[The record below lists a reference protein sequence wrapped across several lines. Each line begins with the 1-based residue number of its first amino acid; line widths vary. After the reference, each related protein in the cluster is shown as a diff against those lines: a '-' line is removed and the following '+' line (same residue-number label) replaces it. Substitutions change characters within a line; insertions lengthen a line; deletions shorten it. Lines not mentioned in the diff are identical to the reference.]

1 MDVLGEDLAADVQLC
16 VGEIP
21 DPAHAKHN
29 ELLGDLLGDVLG
41 HGQYRDVGMAHGEI
55 VADLVERAD
64 KHVVDARADERGG
77 DVERGVKQKTG
88 LHEVKVAQQ
97 RVAQVAGADDDEAVL
112 LVHAEN
118 VTDLGA
124 QLQNVVAVALL
135 AEFAKAAQVLADLRG
150 GDAHALA
157 ERARRDAH
165 DALGVQIVEIAVV
178 TGKTPDDSVGNFAF
192 FHKERSF
199 VLGYCN
205 YTSER
210 RSCQFF

>member
-1 MDVLGEDLAADVQLC
+1 MQWAFSRFGSFLLRLGGGLGDAVAQREQTVGKVDVLGENLAADVQLC
-16 VGEIP
+16 VGKVP
-21 DPAHAKHN
+21 DPAHAERN
-29 ELLGDLLGDVLG
+29 ELLGDLLRDVFR
-41 HGQYRDVGMAHGEI
+41 HGEHRDVGMAHGEI

-97 RVAQVAGADDDEAVL
+97 RMAQVAGTDDDEAVL

-135 AEFAKAAQVLADLRG
+135 AELAEATQVLTDL
-150 GDAHALA
+150 
-157 ERARRDAH
+157 
-165 DALGVQIVEIAVV
+165 
-178 TGKTPDDSVGNFAF
+178 
-192 FHKERSF
+192 
-199 VLGYCN
+199 
-205 YTSER
+205 
-210 RSCQFF
+210 

>member
-1 MDVLGEDLAADVQLC
+1 
-16 VGEIP
+16 
-21 DPAHAKHN
+21 
-29 ELLGDLLGDVLG
+29 
-41 HGQYRDVGMAHGEI
+41 MAHGEI

-64 KHVVDARADERGG
+64 KHVVDARANERGG

-135 AEFAKAAQVLADLRG
+135 AELAEAAQVLTDL
-150 GDAHALA
+150 
-157 ERARRDAH
+157 
-165 DALGVQIVEIAVV
+165 
-178 TGKTPDDSVGNFAF
+178 
-192 FHKERSF
+192 
-199 VLGYCN
+199 
-205 YTSER
+205 
-210 RSCQFF
+210 

>member
-1 MDVLGEDLAADVQLC
+1 MDVLGEDLAADVQLR

-21 DPAHAKHN
+21 DPAHAERN
-29 ELLGDLLGDVLG
+29 ELLGDLLRDVFR
-41 HGQYRDVGMAHGEI
+41 HSQHRDVGMAHGEI

-77 DVERGVKQKTG
+77 DIERGVKQKTG
-88 LHEVKVAQQ
+88 LHEVKVPQQ

-135 AEFAKAAQVLADLRG
+135 AELAEATQVLTDL
-150 GDAHALA
+150 
-157 ERARRDAH
+157 
-165 DALGVQIVEIAVV
+165 
-178 TGKTPDDSVGNFAF
+178 
-192 FHKERSF
+192 
-199 VLGYCN
+199 
-205 YTSER
+205 
-210 RSCQFF
+210 